1 MRAIGII
8 LAGGKRSTLGVL
20 TKQRNVAA
28 MPVGG
33 SYRAIDF
40 ALSNLSNSGIKKVA
54 VIAQYSARSLA
65 DHIGSSK
72 WWDFGRKKSGLFYL
86 HLPCWIKILMV
97 IKGQRIPFFKI

>member
-1 MRAIGII
+1 MRAVGII
-8 LAGGKRSTLGVL
+8 LAGGKRNTLSVL

-54 VIAQYSARSLA
+54 VISQHSARSLS
-65 DHIGSSK
+65 DHIASSK
-72 WWDFGRKKSGLFYL
+72 WWDFGRKKTGLFLFTPNMLNDY
-86 HLPCWIKILMV
+86 IY
-97 IKGQRIPFFKI
+97 GYR